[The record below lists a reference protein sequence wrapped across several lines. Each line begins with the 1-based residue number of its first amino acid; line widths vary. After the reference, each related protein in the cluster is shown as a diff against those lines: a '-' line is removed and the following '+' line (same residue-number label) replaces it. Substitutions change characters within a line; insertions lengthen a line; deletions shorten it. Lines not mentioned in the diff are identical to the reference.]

1 MTVRLTWTPGT
12 AATSQTIQYRL
23 VGATTWTT
31 QTTINNNTTSTYQ
44 FVIADGN
51 YEFRVL
57 NSCIKCLCPNGS
69 APDGNGNCSTQE
81 VIPATELGTPTPVTR
96 TPFSVYGNEGTLVHT
111 NLSPTGPT
119 TRLTIDPPYFWIRQ
133 NIPNFWD
140 SNIYSNQD
148 RQQLDLNNGPV
159 NRLAVW
165 GVALDSN
172 GVPYNNYTIAPRGNT
187 SVSDIPP
194 LDVWI
199 GFDVC
204 INVPATRT
212 YYVAIAADN
221 YYRFFLDGTLVLSDE
236 RINETAIFNYL
247 HIYPLVITAGT
258 HIVRLQGINDYGEAA
273 FACEIFDLEN
283 RGSLSVVDFLNQQTN
298 YNNLNVIFTTRN
310 VTQFTSNIF
319 SCPPDYTLVNPGCSG
334 AVCTK
339 GTTVACTDQPSPSN
353 VVTVIAPTCPAPVML
368 NYTLTSI

>member
-69 APDGNGNCSTQE
+69 APDGDGNCSTQE

-96 TPFSVYGNEGTLVHT
+96 TPFVVYGDSGTLVHS
-111 NLSPTGPT
+111 NLDPQGPT
-119 TRLTIDPPYFWIRQ
+119 VRLTIDSPYFWIRQ
-133 NIPNFWD
+133 FIPNFFT
-140 SNIYSNQD
+140 NYTAEE

-159 NRLAVW
+159 NRLAIW
-165 GVALDSN
+165 GQQLDGN
-172 GVPYNNYTIAPRGNT
+172 GIPYNNYRLPNTGN
-187 SVSDIPP
+187 VIPTNT
-194 LDVWI
+194 WI

-204 INVPATRT
+204 INVPSTKI

-221 YYRFFLDGTLVLSDE
+221 FYRFFLDGTLALQDLRNDSAV
-236 RINETAIFNYL
+236 FGYL
-247 HIYPLVITAGT
+247 HIYPLTISAGT
-258 HIVRLQGINDYGEAA
+258 HILRLEGFSDQAYAGFG
-273 FACEIFDLEN
+273 CEIFDLDN

-334 AVCTK
+334 AVCTR

-353 VVTVIAPTCPAPVML
+353 VVTVNAPTCPAPVML